1 MTNDEYTKMLAQY
14 ATTLGEHF
22 DSVFILATKSTPEQT
37 MRFHGNYGN
46 QFATCKCL
54 ELAIDELN
62 EALSGDTDE
71 EEDDT
76 EDDDE

>member
-1 MTNDEYTKMLAQY
+1 MTNDEYTKMLAQC

-46 QFATCKCL
+46 QFATAKVM
-54 ELAIDELN
+54 ELALDELN
-62 EALSGDTDE
+62 ETLGGEA
-71 EEDDT
+71 DD
-76 EDDDE
+76 EDDDEANDE